1 MEREVREVEGQI
13 DLLVTLQNVE
23 LAIQKV
29 EETIAAKPRE
39 IEALTRRRDEA
50 LGALARGRKTL
61 EDQDRERRRLEAE
74 ITQEQYNLQRA
85 QRKLLDIK
93 TNKEYTAMLTEVEAI
108 KQKISAYEDT
118 VLQLM
123 ELAEEHKDEIQEAE
137 RQVEQGEL
145 GLTEGRQRNEAE
157 LAVLQQHLAEKRQ
170 RREEA
175 MGQVER
181 PLLDLYLRLVN
192 SRKGVAVVAIKN
204 GTCEGCYLN
213 VPPQLA
219 QEVRRKDQVL
229 TCSHCYRILYWN
241 TESRQASAESGAP
254 ELVR

>member
-1 MEREVREVEGQI
+1 MEGQL

-23 LAIQKV
+23 LAIQRM
-29 EETIAAKPRE
+29 EDAIAAKPRE
-39 IEALTRRRDEA
+39 IEVLTRARDET
-50 LGALARGRKTL
+50 LGALARRRKAL

-85 QRKLLDIK
+85 QRKLLEIK
-93 TNKEYTAMLTEVEAI
+93 TNKEYTAMLTETEGI
-108 KQKISAYEDT
+108 KQKISGYEDT

-123 ELAEEHKDEIQEAE
+123 ELAEQHKEEIGEVQ
-137 RQVEQGEL
+137 RHVEQEERN
-145 GLTEGRQRNEAE
+145 LTEGRQRNEAE
-157 LAVLQQHLAEKRQ
+157 LVVLQQHLAERRQ
-170 RREEA
+170 RREEL

-181 PLLDLYLRLVN
+181 PALDLYLRLLK

-204 GTCEGCYLN
+204 GTCQGCYLS

-229 TCSHCYRILYWN
+229 TCSHCHRILYWS